1 MSKITT
7 GNEYNRKKTEEY
19 LTEIKIETNKQFN
32 DMIKLIDDNRSDLSY
47 DISKNCESIMHILKL
62 IEDQNRVNK
71 ELFTMIAILA
81 CVACCLIA
89 YIIIRFGGF

>member
-7 GNEYNRKKTEEY
+7 QNEYNRKNTEDY
-19 LTEIKIETNKQFN
+19 LTEIKIETNKQFH
-32 DMIKLIDDNRSDLSY
+32 DMLKLIDDNCSDLSY
-47 DISKNCESIMHILKL
+47 DISKNCESIIHILNL

-81 CVACCLIA
+81 CVICCLIA

>member
-7 GNEYNRKKTEEY
+7 QNEYNRKNTEEY
-19 LTEIKIETNKQFN
+19 LTEIKIETSKQFH
-32 DMIKLIDDNRSDLSY
+32 DMLKLIDDNRSDLSY
-47 DISKNCESIMHILKL
+47 DISKNCESIMHILNL

-81 CVACCLIA
+81 CVVCCLIA

>member
-7 GNEYNRKKTEEY
+7 QNEYNRKNTEDY
-19 LTEIKIETNKQFN
+19 LTEIKIETNKQFH
-32 DMIKLIDDNRSDLSY
+32 DMLRLIDDNRSDLSY
-47 DISKNCESIMHILKL
+47 DISKNCESIMHILNL

-81 CVACCLIA
+81 CVVCCLIA

>member
-1 MSKITT
+1 MTKITT
-7 GNEYNRKKTEEY
+7 ESEYTRKKTEEC

-32 DMIKLIDDNRSDLSY
+32 DILKLIDENHSDLSY
-47 DISKNCESIMHILKL
+47 YMSKNCESIIHLLNL

-81 CVACCLIA
+81 CVVCCLIG
-89 YIIIRFGGF
+89 YIIIRFGGI

>member
-19 LTEIKIETNKQFN
+19 LTEIKIETNKQFH
-32 DMIKLIDDNRSDLSY
+32 DMLKLIDDNRSDLSY
-47 DISKNCESIMHILKL
+47 DISKNCESIMHILNL

-71 ELFTMIAILA
+71 ELFIMIAILA
-81 CVACCLIA
+81 CVICCLIA

>member
-7 GNEYNRKKTEEY
+7 ESEYNRKKTEEY

-32 DMIKLIDDNRSDLSY
+32 DMLKLIDENRSDLSY
-47 DISKNCESIMHILKL
+47 DISKNYDNIMYLL
-62 IEDQNRVNK
+62 NLVEDQKKVNK

-81 CVACCLIA
+81 CVVCCLIG
-89 YIIIRFGGF
+89 YIIIRFGGM

>member
-7 GNEYNRKKTEEY
+7 QNEYNRKNTEDY
-19 LTEIKIETNKQFN
+19 LTENKIETNKQSHE
-32 DMIKLIDDNRSDLSY
+32 MLKLIDNNRSDLYY
-47 DISKNCESIMHILKL
+47 DISKNCESTMHILNL

-81 CVACCLIA
+81 CVVCCLIA

>member
-1 MSKITT
+1 MGKTT
-7 GNEYNRKKTEEY
+7 TQNEYNRKNTEEY

-32 DMIKLIDDNRSDLSY
+32 DILKLIDENRSDLSY
-47 DISKNCESIMHILKL
+47 HITKNCETIIHLLNL

-81 CVACCLIA
+81 CVLCCLIA

>member
-1 MSKITT
+1 MSKTT
-7 GNEYNRKKTEEY
+7 TQNEYTRKKTEDY

-32 DMIKLIDDNRSDLSY
+32 DMVKLIDDNRSDLSY
-47 DISKNCESIMHILKL
+47 DISKNCETIMHLLNL

-81 CVACCLIA
+81 CVVCCLIA
-89 YIIIRFGGF
+89 YIIIRFGRI